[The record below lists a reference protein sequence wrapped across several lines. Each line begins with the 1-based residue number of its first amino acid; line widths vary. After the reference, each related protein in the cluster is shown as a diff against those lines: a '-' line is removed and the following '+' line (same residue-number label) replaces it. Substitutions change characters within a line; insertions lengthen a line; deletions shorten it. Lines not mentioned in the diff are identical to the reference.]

1 MRIVLSILAIIMC
14 PGILLACEFQDDSEC
29 LSVAI
34 KHDDGGKTSE
44 RHALTLINALAAEG
58 CESLSYTESK
68 SVQPH
73 LLFDPTPVS
82 IVREQWPDYRLI
94 ARAKTL
100 NNELTVK
107 GAILIQASRGI
118 KDLSSLKGEWV
129 SFVGK
134 TSWPGY
140 HLPLKL
146 LNKAGINKET
156 NHFYFAESHVGSVSA
171 LLHRDVLIS
180 VAAEPLA
187 QRWAKSNGLS
197 IIAVTDEVETG
208 GWWVHSSVPSARAKS
223 CANALTKIGSSKLK
237 ALPAWIGGFKVAF

>member
-1 MRIVLSILAIIMC
+1 MRIVLSTLAIAIF
-14 PGILLACEFQDDSEC
+14 PGISLACDFQDDSEC

-58 CESLSYTESK
+58 CDNLSYTESASAK
-68 SVQPH
+68 PH
-73 LLFDPTPVS
+73 LLFDSTPHP
-82 IVREQWPDYRLI
+82 IAREQLPDYRLI

-118 KDLSSLKGEWV
+118 NDLSSLKGEWI

-146 LNKAGINKET
+146 LNKVGINKET
-156 NHFYFAESHVGSVSA
+156 NHFYFADSHVGSVSA

-187 QRWAKSNGLS
+187 QRWAKPNGLS

-208 GWWVHSSVPSARAKS
+208 GWWVQSSIPNARAKS
-223 CANALTKIGSSKLK
+223 CANALTQIGSSKLK
-237 ALPAWIGGFKVAF
+237 ALPAWIGGFQMAF